1 MTQSKLNPKK
11 ICILI
16 VEENQNAQKA
26 LGLSLKKIGFPNIIS
41 VGKCEKGVL
50 LTRKKE
56 IHCIL
61 CAYETNGLSFLRI
74 IRNRKHHSEIPF
86 FMTDEAFTNIKVLKA
101 GQAGVTGLL
110 VMPCKLK
117 TLQTKIIQAFGRK
130 KEIVVGNAEK
140 NIDKGSALI
149 KEKRYDE
156 ALKVFDTLINQKE
169 TPEHYYNIGYIKT
182 MQGKHSEAIVA
193 FRKATQ
199 LDRLFAKA
207 YEEMG
212 RAYRALGKS
221 KEADECM
228 NQAAQIYLE
237 RDNDAHAEEILNEV
251 LALGTESL
259 NVFNSLGII
268 YRKKGDHE
276 ASLRH
281 YTKALKI
288 HPGECNIYYNIGRI
302 YLDMR
307 EIDKARNFF
316 QQAVDIEPDFD
327 AAKQV
332 IKALD
337 LGVL

>member
-1 MTQSKLNPKK
+1 MTQSKLNPKE
-11 ICILI
+11 ICFLI
-16 VEENQNAQKA
+16 IDKNPKVHKA
-26 LGLSLKKIGFPNIIS
+26 LTLSLKKIGFPNIIS
-41 VGKCEKGVL
+41 VKTSEKGL
-50 LTRKKE
+50 LVTRKKT

-61 CAYETNGLSFLRI
+61 CAYEMNGLLLLKI
-74 IRNRKHHSEIPF
+74 VRNRKKFPDIPF
-86 FMTDEAFTNIKVLKA
+86 FMMDPAFTNIKVMKA

-110 VMPCKLK
+110 VLPCELK
-117 TLQTKIIQAFGRK
+117 ILQNKIVQAFGRK
-130 KEIVVGNAEK
+130 KEIVVENAEK
-140 NIDKGSALI
+140 NIDKGTKLI
-149 KEKRYDE
+149 KEKKYND
-156 ALKVFDTLINQKE
+156 ALNVFNELVSQKE
-169 TPEHYYNIGYIKT
+169 NPEHYYNIGYIKT

-212 RAYRALGKS
+212 RAYRALGRHA
-221 KEADECM
+221 EADECM
-228 NQAAQIYLE
+228 NQAAQIHLE
-237 RDNDAHAEEILNEV
+237 RDNDGYAEEILNEV
-251 LALGTESL
+251 LALGSESL

-276 ASLRH
+276 SSLKH

-307 EIDKARNFF
+307 ELDKARDYF
-316 QQAVDIEPDFD
+316 QQAVDIDPGFD